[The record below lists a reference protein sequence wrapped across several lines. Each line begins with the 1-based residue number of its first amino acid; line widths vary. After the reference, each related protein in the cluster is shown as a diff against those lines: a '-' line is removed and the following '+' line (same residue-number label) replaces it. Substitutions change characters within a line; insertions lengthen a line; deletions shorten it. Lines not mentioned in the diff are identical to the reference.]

1 MKFRV
6 FTVPPAQFDAY
17 IAHQKTGP
25 AFTPPAPDT
34 SKQAVAQAA
43 AAPQPQLASAAAEG
57 NTGTWPMDK
66 LPVWT
71 VPETPLPAGLT
82 LNAQAG
88 DPARGAQLYK
98 TGACIG
104 CHTIQGVSPGI
115 IGPNL
120 THVGSRTTIAGGMY
134 PNDAKHLAL
143 WIKDAPAMKPGS
155 LMPPMG
161 KGLEHS
167 MGAFDDQQIADIA
180 AYILSLK

>member
-1 MKFRV
+1 V
-6 FTVPPAQFDAY
+6 
-17 IAHQKTGP
+17 
-25 AFTPPAPDT
+25 
-34 SKQAVAQAA
+34 
-43 AAPQPQLASAAAEG
+43 E
-57 NTGTWPMDK
+57 NTGTWPKDE

-71 VPETPLPAGLT
+71 VPETPIPGGLT
-82 LNAQAG
+82 VNAQQG
-88 DPARGAQLYK
+88 DPARGGQLFK

-120 THVGSRTTIAGGMY
+120 THVGSRTTIAAGMY

-161 KGLEHS
+161 KGLPHT